1 MKKVGSVTKI
11 YTNLIFGM
19 VIPYDITKIFD
30 RRLQQ
35 ISSAILDFG
44 GHLGFFGHEIS
55 DQNLDRH
62 VIPSFL

>member
-1 MKKVGSVTKI
+1 
-11 YTNLIFGM
+11 M
-19 VIPYDITKIFD
+19 VIPYEITKNFD

-44 GHLGFFGHEIS
+44 GHFGFFGHEIS
-55 DQNLDRH
+55 EQNLDSH